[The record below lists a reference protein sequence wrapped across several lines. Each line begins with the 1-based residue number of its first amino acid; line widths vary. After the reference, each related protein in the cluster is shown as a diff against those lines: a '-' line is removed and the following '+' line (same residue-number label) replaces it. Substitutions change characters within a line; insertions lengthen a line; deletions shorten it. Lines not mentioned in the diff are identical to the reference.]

1 MPKTFF
7 RDAST
12 FRPIAVGYGSCIA
25 TDRITVD
32 GAQVGYLYREMPN
45 GPDDSGWRFFAGDEP
60 KEYVENPSNLGLYD
74 VNTIA
79 NYDVLIASC
88 LEAPPGSAFSRF
100 AGKFIPEKLE
110 PPTDRL

>member
-1 MPKTFF
+1 MPKAFF

-32 GAQVGYLYREMPN
+32 GAKVGYLYRET
-45 GPDDSGWRFFAGDEP
+45 PDDPSDSGWRFFAGDESD
-60 KEYVENPSNLGLYD
+60 EYVENPGKFGLYD

-79 NYDVLIASC
+79 NYDPLIASC
-88 LEAPPGSAFSRF
+88 LEASSGSAFLRVE
-100 AGKFIPEKLE
+100 GKFVREELDQ
-110 PPTDRL
+110 PTDT

>member
-25 TDRITVD
+25 SDRITVD
-32 GAQVGYLYREMPN
+32 GTQVGYLYRETPD
-45 GPDDSGWRFFAGDEP
+45 GPIDSGWRFFSGDESD
-60 KEYVENPSNLGLYD
+60 EYVNNPNNLSLFD

-79 NYDVLIASC
+79 NYDPLIIPC
-88 LEAPPGSAFSRF
+88 LEAPCGSAFFRSE
-100 AGKFIPEKLE
+100 GKFVYEKFD
-110 PPTDRL
+110 PPDDA